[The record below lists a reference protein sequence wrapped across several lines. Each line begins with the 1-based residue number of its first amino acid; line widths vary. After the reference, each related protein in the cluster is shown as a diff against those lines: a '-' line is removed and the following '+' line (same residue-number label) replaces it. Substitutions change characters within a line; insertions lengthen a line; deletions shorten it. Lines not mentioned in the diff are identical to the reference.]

1 MGNSVQRFICVIL
14 LSAVASA
21 CATNKGSVNSFVDPA
36 FTSTNIESI
45 AIFPIRN
52 TRAAPS
58 EARQMNRRV
67 ALSLQAQNPG
77 LRLVNEI
84 EATRSIDDAG
94 LGADWSEFVTGFAAS
109 GIPDVGRISKIGAA
123 IGVDAIFQGEL
134 VSVQQIDGEYG
145 RNAGTT
151 RVTVRYTL
159 LDARDGRLL
168 WETSADGLRKTMTTV
183 QSAPPIMEA
192 VDLAVEKIL
201 ENLPPIK

>member
-1 MGNSVQRFICVIL
+1 MKAIIATIALVLMAG
-14 LSAVASA
+14 
-21 CATNKGSVNSFVDPA
+21 CATNKGSVNSFVDPS
-36 FTSTNIESI
+36 FSSTSIQRI

-67 ALSLQAQNPG
+67 ALSLQAQNPNVV
-77 LRLVNEI
+77 LVNET
-84 EATRSIDDAG
+84 EATGRIDKAG

-109 GIPDVGRISKIGAA
+109 GIPDVGKISKIGSA

-168 WETSADGLRKTMTTV
+168 WETSADGLRRTMTTV

-201 ENLPPIK
+201 QNLPPINSN